1 MTNEYQRELFEEFK
15 KEEPAL
21 KKLAKKV
28 LPQKRPHII
37 QIPLEGGIVSAIL
50 VLLLLIIAFAI
61 GVETGKKQEA
71 VAKQEVID
79 IAAKVEESSEKV
91 VLYKEEQ
98 VREPEVVEKVEE
110 EPIDRPY
117 TIQLIA
123 YKDKRRARAKVKDLE
138 AKGDKATIIERKG
151 WFQICVGSY
160 LNKQEAEKDLRRLSS
175 IYNGCFLREKE
186 EN

>member
-1 MTNEYQRELFEEFK
+1 MTSEYQRELFEEFK

-21 KKLAKKV
+21 KQLAKKV
-28 LPQKRPHII
+28 LPRKRPHII

-61 GVETGKKQEA
+61 GVETGKKQAA
-71 VAKQEVID
+71 VAKQEVVS
-79 IAAKVEESSEKV
+79 IAKKEESSKKV

-98 VREPEVVEKVEE
+98 VTEPEVVEKVEE
-110 EPIDRPY
+110 KPIDRPY
-117 TIQLIA
+117 TIQVIS
-123 YKDKRRARAKVKDLE
+123 YKDKRRARAKVKTLE

-151 WFQICVGSY
+151 WFQVCVGSY
-160 LNKQEAEKDLRRLSS
+160 LNKQEAEKDLGRLSS
-175 IYNGCFLREKE
+175 IYKGCFLREKE